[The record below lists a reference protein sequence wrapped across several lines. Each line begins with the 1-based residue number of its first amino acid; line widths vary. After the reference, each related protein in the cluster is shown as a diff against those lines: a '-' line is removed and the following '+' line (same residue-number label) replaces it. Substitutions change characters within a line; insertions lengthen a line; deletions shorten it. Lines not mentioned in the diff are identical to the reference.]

1 MHLLQ
6 EKLSSRQ
13 LIYLFQHFIASYL
26 GLRLRLRPRGY
37 FMIIFQVDTH
47 LAAPQAPRTSIHPR
61 ILLDI
66 DCLDNYWHK
75 N

>member
-1 MHLLQ
+1 MHLVLQ
-6 EKLSSRQ
+6 EKLSSCQ
-13 LIYLFQHFIASYL
+13 LICLFQYFIASYL
-26 GLRLRLRPRGY
+26 GLRLRLRGY

-66 DCLDNYWHK
+66 DCLENYWHE